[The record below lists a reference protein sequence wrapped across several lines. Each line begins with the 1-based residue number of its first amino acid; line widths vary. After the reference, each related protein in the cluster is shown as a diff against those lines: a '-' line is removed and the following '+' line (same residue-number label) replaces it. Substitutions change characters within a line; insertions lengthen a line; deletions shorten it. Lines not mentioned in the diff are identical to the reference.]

1 MPVERSVSAMN
12 DDRQGNASLT
22 GSDAACET
30 KLPAASDA
38 AYEPDADRHPSGP
51 MPTRPVSE
59 AENGSMV
66 QDMSD
71 LKRLGEEMERVKTGA
86 QLRKEGLVSDPA
98 QE

>member
-1 MPVERSVSAMN
+1 MN
-12 DDRQGNASLT
+12 DDRQGSARLT
-22 GSDAACET
+22 GSD
-30 KLPAASDA
+30 PAHEKTYPAGPDA

-51 MPTRPVSE
+51 MPTRPVTE

-86 QLRKEGLVSDPA
+86 QLRKEGLLSDPA